1 MLSVPGS
8 LKPTPSLVLKVTNV
22 LKVGSDTIFYSSLG
36 SRTVG
41 RRAKTRPSSFCQ
53 GCSQGSSH
61 PQVWALEDLGPWK
74 KGPLSGFPLEHRLPG
89 LLVLDQQVSF
99 GPNLIFCPGY
109 VGLSLL
115 ELARK
120 SGGQMTEPRFADMGG
135 MVGVTARRLD
145 GHR

>member
-1 MLSVPGS
+1 ML
-8 LKPTPSLVLKVTNV
+8 
-22 LKVGSDTIFYSSLG
+22 
-36 SRTVG
+36 
-41 RRAKTRPSSFCQ
+41 
-53 GCSQGSSH
+53 
-61 PQVWALEDLGPWK
+61 ALEDLGPWK
-74 KGPLSGFPLEHRLPG
+74 KGPLSGFSLELRVPG
-89 LLVLDQQVSF
+89 LLVLDQLVSF